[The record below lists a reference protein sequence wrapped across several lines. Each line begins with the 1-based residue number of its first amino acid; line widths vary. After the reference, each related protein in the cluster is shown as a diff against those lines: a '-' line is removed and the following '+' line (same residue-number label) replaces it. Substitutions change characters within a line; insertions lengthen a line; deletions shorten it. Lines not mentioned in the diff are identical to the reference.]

1 MKDKKKIIIGGIVVL
16 VLCIGIGCG
25 YLVSRNGGIEELLD
39 GTPLSEI
46 LDKDSKDD
54 DSELE
59 DGLDADAA
67 GAGGAGD
74 AGAAGNGTTKTGYVD
89 NGGSQVSGTSASNS
103 YSIKMSDLCTFSDP
117 SGISFDRRY
126 VLHGGSDCMPA
137 KRATNPK
144 EGYSCKEAY
153 VVLYAKGGKAAG
165 EYVCYVMSSEAE
177 AKKYASVL
185 AKSGY
190 SGGGMSCGNWGDVTY
205 VYSSGSYVQTSINT
219 YYSNGAIKS
228 ATPEAYLAMSFYF
241 GGMSEYKPSASSNGG
256 NGTSNPGNPVT
267 PNNPSNPNNP
277 NTPDTPNTPDN
288 PNIPDNPDTPDNPS
302 VSDEKSIEVTAEQLT
317 DKIEEAKAT
326 KKNTYQIAV
335 TDKYTF
341 KDPEGLEYDERY
353 VLYGG
358 SDCGGVVAAGQNGAE
373 TYSAY
378 EVFYLKDGQ
387 LVEAYRC
394 YDAKSEADAK
404 QVKSAFGPIGEVDI
418 QGRVACIKMHIAFV
432 QQYIEYYAQNGY
444 SEEATPKAYMQAM
457 VSMENYKFFKN
468 PNPAEDPNP
477 PVPPVTELKGT
488 TQDEAFAVKLSDSYT
503 YDESQVLP
511 PTFEYDVR
519 YVLYGDETC
528 GYAVQCKATG
538 FYEILYCA
546 DGKALNEI
554 KAYVMADSEAA
565 GALAQQ
571 LVAGGMYAVAMPNT
585 NVVLAIDSNVQSMI
599 DDYAEYGVLSEATP
613 EAYLDKMFV
622 ELGGMEEITSSPSTS
637 GESEDLSASM
647 ARVAEK
653 VGIEPKTEESELVE
667 AAKAAGIKPE
677 TEESVLVKDMEES
690 ESESE
695 EELTEE
701 EFDPATAGTVE
712 EVEEKPETPVE
723 EAIDPAVAGNTVVE
737 TVPES
742 APEAALAEEF
752 DPATAGNTEV
762 PAAPEETAAASV
774 QEPNPTDIQMTS
786 DDTYSDPEGLQ
797 YDKRYVLHGDKNS
810 QLAIQLTTR
819 NHAEVTEVYEI
830 FYIKDGNV
838 VAEYQC
844 FIIGGRV
851 TCNETKAEEL
861 QAMLHNLPSTEQG
874 YEANP
879 DGYLKFM
886 EEVNGLVDV
895 DKK

>member
-25 YLVSRNGGIEELLD
+25 YLVSKNGGIEELLD
-39 GTPLSEI
+39 GTLLSES
-46 LDKDSKDD
+46 LDKDSKDG

-74 AGAAGNGTTKTGYVD
+74 AGDAGATGNGTTKTGYVD
-89 NGGSQVSGTSASNS
+89 NGGAQVSGTSASNS

-137 KRATNPK
+137 KRAANQG
-144 EGYSCKEAY
+144 GYSCKEAY

-177 AKKYASVL
+177 AKKYASDL
-185 AKSGY
+185 AESGY
-190 SGGGMSCGNWGDVTY
+190 SGVGMSCGNWGDVTY

-228 ATPEAYLAMSFYF
+228 ATPEAYLAMTFYF

-256 NGTSNPGNPVT
+256 NGTSNPGSPVT
-267 PNNPSNPNNP
+267 PNNPSNPNN
-277 NTPDTPNTPDN
+277 PNTPDN

-302 VSDEKSIEVTAEQLT
+302 VSDEKSIVVTAEQLT

-326 KKNTYQIAV
+326 MKNTYQIVV

-378 EVFYLKDGQ
+378 EVFYLKNGQ
-387 LVEAYRC
+387 LVGAYRC
-394 YDAKSEADAK
+394 FDAKSEADAK
-404 QVKSAFGPIGEVDI
+404 QVKSAFGSIGEVHI
-418 QGRVACIKMHIAFV
+418 QGRVACIKMDIAFI
-432 QQYIEYYAQNGY
+432 QQFIEYYAQNGY
-444 SEEATPKAYMQAM
+444 SKEATPKAYMQAM
-457 VSMENYKFFKN
+457 VSLENYKFFKN

-477 PVPPVTELKGT
+477 PIPPVTELKGT
-488 TQDEAFAVKLSDSYT
+488 TQDKAFAVKLSDSYT
-503 YDESQVLP
+503 YDESEVLP
-511 PTFEYDVR
+511 PTFKYDVR

-554 KAYVMADSEAA
+554 KVYVMADSETA

-585 NVVLAIDSNVQSMI
+585 NVVIIIDSNVQSMI
-599 DDYAEYGVLSEATP
+599 DDYVKYGVLSEATP
-613 EAYLDKMFV
+613 EAYLYKMFV
-622 ELGGMEEITSSPSTS
+622 EMGGMEEITSSSSTS
-637 GESEDLSASM
+637 G
-647 ARVAEK
+647 
-653 VGIEPKTEESELVE
+653 
-667 AAKAAGIKPE
+667 
-677 TEESVLVKDMEES
+677 ES

-737 TVPES
+737 IVPES
-742 APEAALAEEF
+742 TPEAAPAEEF
-752 DPATAGNTEV
+752 DPATAGNIEV
-762 PAAPEETAAASV
+762 PAAPEEETAVASV
-774 QEPNPTDIQMTS
+774 QEPNLTDIQMTS
-786 DDTYSDPEGLQ
+786 DYTYSDPEGLQ

-810 QLAIQLTTR
+810 QLAIQLTTW
-819 NHAEVTEVYEI
+819 NQAEVTEVYEI

-838 VAEYQC
+838 IAEYQC

-879 DGYLKFM
+879 DGYLNFM
-886 EEVNGLVDV
+886 EKVNGLVDV